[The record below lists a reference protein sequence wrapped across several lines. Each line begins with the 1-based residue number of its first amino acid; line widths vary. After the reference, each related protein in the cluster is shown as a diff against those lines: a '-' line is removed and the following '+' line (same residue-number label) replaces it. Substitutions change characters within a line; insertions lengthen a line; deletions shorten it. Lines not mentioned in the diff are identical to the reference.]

1 MIAFGP
7 VPSRRLGRSLGI
19 NNIPPKY
26 CTYGCVYCQVGRTS
40 HMQAERSN
48 FYRPEAIVQDVLN
61 KCKKAQEQE
70 QTIDYLTFVPDGEPT
85 LDIDLGLEILL
96 LKPLGIK
103 TAVITNSSLLWRADV
118 RAEIKN
124 ADLISVKI
132 DTVNNETWHKINR
145 PHGSLNLDDILA
157 GIDELVRDYD
167 GKLITETMLI
177 HGLNDS
183 SKELNKIA
191 GFIAGIKPE
200 KSYLTI
206 PTRPPAEKGIEGPLE
221 IDVIHA
227 FQIFEEHAIPTEYLI
242 GYEGNAFCSTGDVA
256 EDLLRITAVHPMRE
270 DAVKELLKRSGAGWK
285 VVQELLRQDKL
296 TKVTYNQ
303 KKFFLRTFK
312 FNKG

>member
-145 PHGSLNLDDILA
+145 PHGS
-157 GIDELVRDYD
+157 V
-167 GKLITETMLI
+167 
-177 HGLNDS
+177 
-183 SKELNKIA
+183 
-191 GFIAGIKPE
+191 
-200 KSYLTI
+200 
-206 PTRPPAEKGIEGPLE
+206 TRNE
-221 IDVIHA
+221 
-227 FQIFEEHAIPTEYLI
+227 
-242 GYEGNAFCSTGDVA
+242 ST
-256 EDLLRITAVHPMRE
+256 
-270 DAVKELLKRSGAGWK
+270 
-285 VVQELLRQDKL
+285 
-296 TKVTYNQ
+296 
-303 KKFFLRTFK
+303 LRTRTTTG
-312 FNKG
+312 NCG